1 MKNKLFSTKEL
12 VLVALFAAVMA
23 ISAWVAVP
31 AAIPFTMQV
40 FAVFLTVCTL
50 GTKCGLAAVFVY
62 ILVGCMGLPV
72 FSGFT
77 GGIGVLFSPV
87 GGFII
92 GFLPAALVC
101 GLLSK
106 NAKRFWHSA
115 LSMAAGL
122 LVCYIIG
129 GAYFA
134 VISGADAKSVII
146 SCIIPY
152 IIPDTVKILLA
163 AALSQRIKKHV

>member
-1 MKNKLFSTKEL
+1 MNNKLFSTKEL

-31 AAIPFTMQV
+31 AAIPFTMQT
-40 FAVFLTVCTL
+40 FAVFFAVGAL
-50 GTKCGLAAVFVY
+50 GLKCGFTAVFVY
-62 ILVGCMGLPV
+62 VLIGCMGLPV
-72 FSGFT
+72 FAGFG
-77 GGIGVLFSPV
+77 GGIGVLFSPN

-106 NAKRFWHSA
+106 KAKTFASLS

-122 LVCYIIG
+122 VICYIIG
-129 GAYFA
+129 SAYFA
-134 VISGADAKSVII
+134 KISGMDAKSVII

-152 IIPDTVKILLA
+152 VIPDTVKILLA